1 MEKVF
6 FDLKGDKYV
15 STLELMAEKYGVTFL
30 MQIKHMFSLMDD
42 FGVPMTSL
50 ANH

>member
-1 MEKVF
+1 
-6 FDLKGDKYV
+6 
-15 STLELMAEKYGVTFL
+15 

-50 ANH
+50 ANHWNEGSGQK